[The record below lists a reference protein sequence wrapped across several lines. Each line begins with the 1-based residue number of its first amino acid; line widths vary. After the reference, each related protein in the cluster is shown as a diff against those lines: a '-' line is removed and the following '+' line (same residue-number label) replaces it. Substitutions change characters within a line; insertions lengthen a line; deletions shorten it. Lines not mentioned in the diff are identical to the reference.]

1 LQEDINVKEQLIIQL
16 ELSQRRLDQ
25 LRQDYER
32 KLGELGQRI
41 LATEAERDQIL
52 EQMTTSKDPKQTKQ
66 QEDDIKKVREKYEKR
81 LADMR
86 TEHRRLELAERENKK
101 NLVQQNKQQSEL
113 GRIRQEMENMKRQKV
128 GNLRNVNLVY

>member
-1 LQEDINVKEQLIIQL
+1 MNKEENRDDLIKRVI
-16 ELSQRRLDQ
+16 EH
-25 LRQDYER
+25 
-32 KLGELGQRI
+32 K
-41 LATEAERDQIL
+41 
-52 EQMTTSKDPKQTKQ
+52 
-66 QEDDIKKVREKYEKR
+66 EKYEKR